1 MLSKFKFGILALILI
16 PLVVVVGCDKDDKST
31 TPQIETSKVRLIHAS
46 YDAPGVDI
54 TVDGVKAV
62 SNLEYGESTGYA
74 EVDAGVRNVK
84 VTPTGATSPVVIEAN
99 LPVEA
104 NKEYTVIAV
113 NQLASIEPIV
123 AVDMR
128 TPNPSK
134 AKIRF
139 VHASPDAPAVDI
151 KVGSGTAAPVF
162 SDITFKEI
170 TNYIEVDA
178 GTYQFV
184 VTPAGSP
191 SEVLV
196 LSPVPVQNGIVYTVI
211 ALGTLSQVQYPFMVR
226 VFIDN
231 DPGNEYVDLNFATTN
246 ILVVHASPDAPGV
259 DLLID
264 DQKINTSPLNY
275 PENTGYLSILA
286 GTRNIKVNVAG
297 STTTV
302 IDATLTLQAESSYS
316 IFAIDEVSSIEPLVL
331 VDDLTAPAAGM
342 SHVRFIHLSPDA
354 PAVDIT
360 LPDGTIVFGNKSF
373 RDYTDFT
380 PLNAGTYDLQVRLAG
395 TSTVVLNLPGIVLEN
410 GKIYTVFAKG
420 FVSGIGVQALGAEI
434 IVNN

>member
-1 MLSKFKFGILALILI
+1 MFSKFKFGILALIMV
-16 PLVVVVGCDKDDKST
+16 PLLVIVGCDKDDKGT
-31 TPQIETSKVRLIHAS
+31 TPQLETSKVRLIHAS
-46 YDAPGVDI
+46 YDAPAVDV

-62 SNLEYGESTGYA
+62 SSLEYGESTGYA
-74 EVDAGVRNVK
+74 EIAAGVRNVK
-84 VTPTGATSPVVIEAN
+84 VTPAGTTSPVVIDAN

-123 AVDMR
+123 AVDVR

-139 VHASPDAPAVDI
+139 IHASPDAPAVDI
-151 KVGSGTAAPVF
+151 KVGSGSSAPVF
-162 SDITFKEI
+162 SDVQFKEI

-178 GTYQFV
+178 GSYQFV
-184 VTPAGSP
+184 VTPAGSA
-191 SEVLV
+191 SEVVV
-196 LSPVPVQNGIVYTVI
+196 LNSVSVQNGIVYTVM
-211 ALGTLSQVQYPFMVR
+211 ALGTLSQSQYPFMVR
-226 VFIDN
+226 VFVDN
-231 DPGNEYVDLNFATTN
+231 DPGNVYVDLDFATTN
-246 ILVVHASPDAPGV
+246 ILVTHASPNAPGV

-264 DQKINTSPLNY
+264 DQQINSSPLIF

-302 IDATLTLQAESSYS
+302 IDATITLQSDFSYS
-316 IFAIDEVSSIEPLVL
+316 IFAIGEVSSIEPLVL
-331 VDDLTAPAAGM
+331 TDDLTPPAAGK

-360 LPDGTIVFGNKSF
+360 LTDGTIIFGNKSF
-373 RDYTDFT
+373 KDFTDFT
-380 PLNAGTYDLQVRLAG
+380 PLDAGTYDLQVRLAG
-395 TSTVVLNLPGIVLEN
+395 TSTVVLDLPGIVLQN

-420 FVSGIGVQALGAEI
+420 FVNGIGVQALGAEI